1 MSKIAFVTDSTCN
14 FPSEL
19 AKKHQVTVVPIYVI
33 FGEDAYKDE
42 IEISVPEFHQRL
54 MERKAAGQ
62 SMPTTS
68 QPTPGDFKAVY
79 EKLAAEGYTDV
90 ISIHVTA
97 KSSGTC
103 QSAQLASAETEGITV
118 HVVDSATTS
127 MHMGYMLLA
136 ALEAVNMGGGVAE
149 AVAAIEHVKTHS
161 CLIFTVVD
169 MEILAASGRTEGH
182 QESTEAAISFK
193 PIIMITDG
201 VPKAVG
207 KERTQSAA
215 LRSVLD
221 MIKAQVA
228 DNAIKRMTVV
238 NANIPDKAQT
248 WASQAAEALGFDA
261 APDIVDFGPGLAVH
275 FGPGMLGVTVEWT

>member
-14 FPSEL
+14 FPPAL
-19 AKKHQVTVVPIYVI
+19 AKKHQVTVTPIYVM

-42 IEISVPEFHQRL
+42 TEISISEFHKRL
-54 MERKAAGQ
+54 AERKAAGQ

-68 QPTPGDFKAVY
+68 QPTPADFKAVY

-103 QSAQLASAETEGITV
+103 QSAQMASAETEGITV

-136 ALEAVNMGGGVAE
+136 AIDAVNVGGGVTE
-149 AVAAIEHVKTHS
+149 ALAAIENVKTHS
-161 CLIFTVVD
+161 AMVFTVVD
-169 MEILAASGRTEGH
+169 MDILAASGRTEGH
-182 QESTEAAISFK
+182 QEATEAEISVK
-193 PIIMITDG
+193 PIIAITDG

-207 KERTQSAA
+207 KERTQQAA

-221 MIKAQVA
+221 IIKSQVG
-228 DNAIKRMTVV
+228 DNAIKNMTVV
-238 NANIPDKAQT
+238 HANIPEKAGN
-248 WASQAAEALGFDA
+248 WASKAAESLGFNGN
-261 APDIVDFGPGLAVH
+261 PDVVDFGPGLAVH
-275 FGPGMLGVTVEWT
+275 FGPGMLGVTVEWA

>member
-14 FPSEL
+14 LPIEL
-19 AKKHQVTVVPIYVI
+19 AEKQHVTVVPIYVI
-33 FGEDAYKDE
+33 FGEDSYKDE
-42 IEISVPEFHQRL
+42 LEITVPQFHQRL

-79 EKLAAEGYTDV
+79 EKLASEGYTDV

-118 HVVDSATTS
+118 HVVDSASTS

-136 ALEAVNMGGGVAE
+136 AIEAVNAGGGIPE
-149 AVAAIEHVKTHS
+149 ALAAIEHVKAHS
-161 CLIFTVVD
+161 CIVFTVVD
-169 MEILAASGRTEGH
+169 MEILAASGRTESH
-182 QESTEAAISFK
+182 QEATESEISVK
-193 PIIMITDG
+193 PIITVADG
-201 VPKAVG
+201 VPKAIG
-207 KERTQSAA
+207 KERTQQAA

-221 MIKAQVA
+221 IVKTQIGDHTIKHLTIVH
-228 DNAIKRMTVV
+228 
-238 NANIPDKAQT
+238 ANIPDKAEN
-248 WASQAAEALGFDA
+248 WAGKAAEALGFNG
-261 APDIVDFGPGLAVH
+261 APGIVDFGPALAVH
-275 FGPGMLGVTVEWT
+275 FGPGMLGVTVEWS